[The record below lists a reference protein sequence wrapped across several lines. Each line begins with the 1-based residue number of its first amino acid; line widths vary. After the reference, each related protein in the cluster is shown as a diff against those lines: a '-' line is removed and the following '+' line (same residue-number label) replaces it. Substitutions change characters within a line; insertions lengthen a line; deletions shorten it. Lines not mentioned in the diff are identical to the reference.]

1 MINKKYLYA
10 GAIGLVSIS
19 AATLYLQYKKMM
31 DFVLSFNKVKI
42 NKITVTNI
50 DFNLYLNYLNKGSV
64 GFDIESQINEV
75 YINNVFITKLTNNTP
90 NKILPKSNNIIGLNI
105 SFSPKDA
112 MNKLGLSL
120 LSITNQ
126 SQKIRIKIVSKFRVK
141 FFFIHVNIPYTYES
155 TLKEMMAD

>member
-31 DFVLSFNKVKI
+31 EFVLSFNKVKI

-90 NKILPKSNNIIGLNI
+90 NKILPKSNNIIG
-105 SFSPKDA
+105 
-112 MNKLGLSL
+112 
-120 LSITNQ
+120 
-126 SQKIRIKIVSKFRVK
+126 
-141 FFFIHVNIPYTYES
+141 
-155 TLKEMMAD
+155 